1 MPLDWSPLWLSLRYA
16 GLATAFAALVALP
29 LAWLLTHRHFPAREM
44 LAAFAD
50 LPLLLPPAVLVYYL
64 LSELRRWPLRFS
76 WRAAIV
82 VSAIY
87 TLPVLLRMMRAG
99 LEAPGPGFEN
109 AARSL
114 RRRRVASLPS
124 RDPAARMACPVD
136 GHPGG
141 FCARVCGFR
150 SNPDRGPRRRHG
162 PVAAVRGSGDSRY
175 RAPHMAP
182 AGGGMIQ
189 VRMAAHGVD
198 IEYQAGAGITALFG
212 ASRRGQD
219 RDPRRHRRL
228 SDARRRAHHAR

>member
-114 RRRRVASLPS
+114 GAGEWRVFLRVTLPLAWRALLTAILVGFVRAFVDFGATLIVARGAATGLSPPFAALATLGIALHIWRPRVA
-124 RDPAARMACPVD
+124 A
-136 GHPGG
+136 
-141 FCARVCGFR
+141 
-150 SNPDRGPRRRHG
+150 
-162 PVAAVRGSGDSRY
+162 
-175 RAPHMAP
+175 
-182 AGGGMIQ
+182 
-189 VRMAAHGVD
+189 
-198 IEYQAGAGITALFG
+198 
-212 ASRRGQD
+212 
-219 RDPRRHRRL
+219 
-228 SDARRRAHHAR
+228 